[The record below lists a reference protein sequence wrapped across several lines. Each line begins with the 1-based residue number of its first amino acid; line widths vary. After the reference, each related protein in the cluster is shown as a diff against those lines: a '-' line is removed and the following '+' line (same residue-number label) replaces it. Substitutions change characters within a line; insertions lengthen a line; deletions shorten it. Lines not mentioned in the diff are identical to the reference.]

1 MAYVKIFSPSDLYLI
16 LTTVL
21 ATLLIQMGTYF
32 FIKWRKYDE
41 KLRLK
46 DQVINLS
53 MSLFFMFWGF
63 SNIVCLPF
71 DLGRVEARFF
81 VLKIDLLFFIVGT
94 FSLIY
99 TIMKILEI
107 QHKKFYLTILI
118 ASIIFVL
125 VSQNP
130 INYIWYY
137 SILSSIIFMVI
148 IYFIYKTNKIVHGIT
163 KKRLIPISIGFLIFS
178 TSYIRKN
185 LYPFITETLHI
196 YPLNDLFILNLG
208 KSIDILGMLLI
219 SLGFYTLDF
228 AELKWKNAINNLLI
242 INNGGICLYHYKF
255 TESIENDFDRQL
267 AAGAIMG
274 VQSILGEI
282 LDKQKT
288 EHLEVIDYKGKKII
302 FSKGKYVNAV
312 LIADQDLDILH
323 DKLKIL
329 INDIE
334 LQFKKYLEKNLTQLN
349 LYYPIKYFIEDVF
362 QIQKA
367 GHEIFL
373 DS

>member
-1 MAYVKIFSPSDLYLI
+1 MAYIKLFSPSDLYLI

-21 ATLLIQMGTYF
+21 ATLLIQMGVYF
-32 FIKWRKYDE
+32 FIKWRKYDA

-53 MSLFFMFWGF
+53 MSFFFMFWGF
-63 SNIVCLPF
+63 SNIVSLPF

-81 VLKIDLLFFIVGT
+81 VLKVDLLFFIVGA

-125 VSQNP
+125 VSQSP

-137 SILSSIIFMVI
+137 SILSSIIFVVI
-148 IYFIYKTNKIVHGIT
+148 IYFIYKTNKIVQGIT

-185 LYPFITETLHI
+185 LYPIITETLHI
-196 YPLNDLFILNLG
+196 CPLNDLFTLNLG

-288 EHLEVIDYKGKKII
+288 EHLEVIDYKGKKIL
-302 FSKGKYVNAV
+302 FSKGNYVNAV

-334 LQFKKYLEKNLTQLN
+334 LQFKIYLEKNLTQLN
-349 LYYPIKYFIEDVF
+349 LYYPIKYFIEDIF
-362 QIQKA
+362 QIQKV